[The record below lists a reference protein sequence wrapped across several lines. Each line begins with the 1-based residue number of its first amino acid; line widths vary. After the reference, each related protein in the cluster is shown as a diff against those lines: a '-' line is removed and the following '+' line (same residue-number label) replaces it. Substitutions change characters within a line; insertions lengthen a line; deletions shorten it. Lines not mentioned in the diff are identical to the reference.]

1 LKERNV
7 ELKKVK
13 IARFMSEDSTAFTA
27 ELWVD
32 GNLIGHVKN
41 SGQGG
46 NNLLDPADWTPEGH
60 AKVREFEEW
69 CETQPPSV
77 FEGHSLS
84 MNSDLFLGL
93 LIEDYEENAMLKRR
107 CKKHMLVKLVEHAGG
122 EFAQYTAPY
131 TPAFAARVKA
141 SEGDKLVEIINE
153 RFL

>member
-13 IARFMSEDSTAFTA
+13 IARFMSEETTAFTA

-32 GNLIGHVKN
+32 GKQIGVVKN
-41 SGQGG
+41 EGRGG
-46 NNLLDPADWTPEGH
+46 NNQLDPHEWTPEGH

-77 FEGHSLS
+77 FEGYSLS
-84 MNSDLFLGL
+84 MNSDFFLGL
-93 LIEDYEENAMLKRR
+93 LIEDYEETAMLKRR
-107 CKKHMLVKLVEHAGG
+107 CKKHMLVKLVEHAEG

-141 SEGDKLVEIINE
+141 SEGDKLMEIINE